1 MAGTIVA
8 YGRWLAAW
16 ELGEDGGVCPV
27 LCSGRNIGMQGK
39 QKEHRWEPGTQPDR
53 HSSKACKDREGVVS
67 SQTARTARIM
77 LAMPWAMGHGP
88 WLALQTGCYLI
99 ATGSTATSRACKC
112 LDLAR
117 RKHFQQSS
125 VGVQGH
131 RAQQPPARSYW
142 TTAANGCRQHPLE
155 RYTGPLVTPLL
166 HLGTQ
171 ARRCRCRAS
180 RQRQR
185 RRRQDLEI

>member
-77 LAMPWAMGHGP
+77 LAMPCHAMGHGS
-88 WLALQTGCYLI
+88 LCRRD
-99 ATGSTATSRACKC
+99 ATSSPPA
-112 LDLAR
+112 AR
-117 RKHFQQSS
+117 RRPAPASALILHVASISS
-125 VGVQGH
+125 S
-131 RAQQPPARSYW
+131 RRSGSKA
-142 TTAANGCRQHPLE
+142 TEHNSRRPD
-155 RYTGPLVTPLL
+155 RTGPLLQTAAVNIPSSDTLVRL
-166 HLGTQ
+166 
-171 ARRCRCRAS
+171 
-180 RQRQR
+180 
-185 RRRQDLEI
+185 